1 MSQLIINFH
10 TSFHFLRLHLA
21 FVTFS
26 IPYAT
31 SVILTPH
38 RKPDNEAQNTVSK
51 QTAPELVSLY
61 TSKPSKIEVLLILFI
76 LFPSG

>member
-26 IPYAT
+26 IPFMPQAF
-31 SVILTPH
+31 LTLN
-38 RKPDNEAQNTVSK
+38 RKTDNETQNTGQ
-51 QTAPELVSLY
+51 QTNRPWADFLY
-61 TSKPSKIEVLLILFI
+61 IHINHLK
-76 LFPSG
+76 